1 MTEVGVGGVVIR
13 TITFKDKFK
22 RDRKKLP
29 TDIKTRLDGKLRDL
43 MKNPRPAGLKFEK
56 LKGYHRPGIYT
67 FHITGEWKVS
77 LEIIG
82 DNADLWRIARHIVI
96 DRDP

>member
-29 TDIKTRLDGKLRDL
+29 EDLKARLDNKLRDL
-43 MKNPRPAGLKFEK
+43 MKNPRPPGLRFEK
-56 LKGYHRPGIYT
+56 LKSYHRPDVYT
-67 FHITGEWKVS
+67 FHVTGEWKVS
-77 LEIIG
+77 LEISG
-82 DNADLWRIARHIVI
+82 DSANLRRIARHIVI

>member
-1 MTEVGVGGVVIR
+1 VSVGLLFVQS
-13 TITFKDKFK
+13 FKDKFK

-29 TDIKTRLDGKLRDL
+29 TDIKTRLDDKLRDL

-56 LKGYHRPGIYT
+56 LKGYHRPSIYT